1 MTAVRSEKYLDAA
14 LNGRGGLGDHQF
26 WIDQA
31 FYWKGTEQGQEFWER
46 VYQTRM
52 SPTAYYELFKIK
64 KSHTESKA
72 PKK

>member
-31 FYWKGTEQGQEFWER
+31 FYWKKQNKAKNFGSGC
-46 VYQTRM
+46 
-52 SPTAYYELFKIK
+52 IK
-64 KSHTESKA
+64 
-72 PKK
+72 PV